1 MHLTTLPSGRV
12 VARKSIDIEP
22 SLMELIERI
31 AVDKVV
37 SVNTA
42 IQTLLHRAVLDP
54 DLDN

>member
-31 AVDKVV
+31 AADKAV

-54 DLDN
+54 ELDN

>member
-1 MHLTTLPSGRV
+1 MHLTTLPSGRI

-31 AVDKVV
+31 AADKAV

-54 DLDN
+54 KLDN

>member
-12 VARKSIDIEP
+12 VARKTLELEP

-31 AVDKVV
+31 AADKAV

-54 DLDN
+54 EL

>member
-31 AVDKVV
+31 AADKGC
-37 SVNTA
+37 SVNAA

-54 DLDN
+54 SLDN

>member
-1 MHLTTLPSGRV
+1 MHLTTLPSGRT

-31 AVDKVV
+31 AADKAV

-42 IQTLLHRAVLDP
+42 IQTLLHRAALDP
-54 DLDN
+54 GLD

>member
-22 SLMELIERI
+22 SLMELIELI
-31 AVDKVV
+31 AADKAV

-54 DLDN
+54 KLDN